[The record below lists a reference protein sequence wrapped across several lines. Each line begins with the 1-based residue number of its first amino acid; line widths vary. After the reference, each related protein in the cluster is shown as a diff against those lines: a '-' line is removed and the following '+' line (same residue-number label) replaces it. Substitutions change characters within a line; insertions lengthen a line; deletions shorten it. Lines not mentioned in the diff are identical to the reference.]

1 MRIAILG
8 AGAMGSIYGADLAA
22 AGLDTL
28 MVDVNQALVDSLNGA
43 GIVIRSDDRE
53 RRVRIPATTDPA
65 GLAPADLVVVFVKSF
80 ATDAAMK
87 LAAPLI
93 GRDTLALSLQ
103 NGWGNGEMLA
113 AHVPAERVLVGIT
126 YHSAGMSAPGIVDH
140 TAAGKTVLGPW
151 QGDDIASAT
160 RIGDAFNAA
169 GIATEVTAAIDERI
183 WRKLLLNLA
192 ANPVA
197 ALTGLRSNELVA
209 TPAIGDLMAAI
220 TRETVAVARAE
231 GHAFDADE
239 AIAYIRA
246 SLVAAGTSTASMLQD
261 VRAGRRTEIETIT
274 GAVLRAAERHR
285 IDVPTNR
292 AIYALIKGYEAS
304 RAA

>member
-28 MVDVNQALVDSLNGA
+28 MVDVNRALVDGLNGA
-43 GIVIRSDDRE
+43 GVTIRGDGGE
-53 RRVRIPATTDPA
+53 RRVRIPATIDPA
-65 GLAPADLVVVFVKSF
+65 GAPPADLVVVFVKSF
-80 ATDAAMK
+80 ATNAAMK

-93 GRDTLALSLQ
+93 GERTLVLSLQ

-113 AHVPAERVLVGIT
+113 AHVPAERVLIGIT
-126 YHSAGMSAPGIVDH
+126 YHSAGMSGPGIVDH
-140 TAAGKTVLGPW
+140 TAAGKTVLGPFRNP
-151 QGDDIASAT
+151 DLAEAERIAAT
-160 RIGDAFNAA
+160 FNGV
-169 GIATEVTAAIDERI
+169 GIPTEVTGAIEERI

-197 ALTGLRSNELVA
+197 ALTGLRSDGLIA

-220 TRETVAVARAE
+220 TRETVMVANAE
-231 GHAFDADE
+231 GHAFEAEE

-274 GAVLRAAERHR
+274 GAVVRAAERHR

-292 AIYALIKGYEAS
+292 AIYALIKGYEAA